1 MAANSNISSIGRF
14 SSQML
19 TYLGVQRTVKS
30 TGGDIVNTYKYSS
43 GNTVF
48 PDPGNVT
55 QSDLGG
61 GVSGSYNASTYD
73 STLCYFLSR
82 GVGPLYAN
90 TMAGLAIDM
99 AAALGISVP
108 SLLEQVNTNG
118 QLLFTEDAYRM
129 FNVFRDPGN
138 QVGIVTTTN
147 NKFSLQAREIR
158 A

>member
-1 MAANSNISSIGRF
+1 MANSNISSIGRF

-19 TYLGVQRTVKS
+19 TYLGVQRTVTS
-30 TGGDIVNTYKYSS
+30 NGSDTVNTYKYSS
-43 GNTVF
+43 GTTVF
-48 PDPGNVT
+48 PDPGNIS

-73 STLCYFLSR
+73 STRCYFLSR
-82 GVGPLYAN
+82 GVGLLYAD
-90 TMAGLAIDM
+90 TMTGLAIDM

-118 QLLFTEDAYRM
+118 QILFTEDAYRM
-129 FNVFRDPGN
+129 FNVFRDTGN
-138 QVGIVTTTN
+138 QVGIATTTDN
-147 NKFSLQAREIR
+147 AYSLQAREIK

>member
-1 MAANSNISSIGRF
+1 MANSNISSIGRF

-19 TYLGVQRTVKS
+19 TYLGVQRTVTS
-30 TGGDIVNTYKYSS
+30 SNGGDTVNTYKYSS
-43 GNTVF
+43 GTTVF
-48 PDPGNVT
+48 PDPGNVS

-73 STLCYFLSR
+73 STRCYFLSR
-82 GVGPLYAN
+82 GVGLLYAD
-90 TMAGLAIDM
+90 TMTGLAIDM

-118 QLLFTEDAYRM
+118 QLLFTNDAYRM
-129 FNVFRDPGN
+129 FNIFRDTGN
-138 QVGIVTTTN
+138 QVGIVTTVDN
-147 NKFSLQAREIR
+147 NYSLQAREIR